1 MEYVE
6 GTTLRELMVNWGSF
20 QRNSEYYYSRV
31 ESALRLLLSFPVP
44 QDATSGPCGGGLIRH
59 PLFKDYLA
67 PIQYGSVDELEGH
80 LNTVSSSLPVGSSG
94 YLFRKQVA
102 NFRNPSSS
110 SAVKLPT
117 VKLERELHFVFS
129 ELYEGNVI
137 FTTTGEVCVID
148 FEQANSLPLSFMT
161 HAMVQ
166 ERMVCLELEA

>member
-6 GTTLRELMVNWGSF
+6 GTTLRELMANWGSF

-31 ESALRLLLSFPVP
+31 ELALRLLLSFPVP
-44 QDATSGPCGGGLIRH
+44 QDATPGPRGGGLIRH

-110 SAVKLPT
+110 STVKLPT
-117 VKLERELHFVFS
+117 VKLEGSCILCSQNCMKETSYSPPRERFV
-129 ELYEGNVI
+129 
-137 FTTTGEVCVID
+137 
-148 FEQANSLPLSFMT
+148 SLTLNKRTLCPSVL
-161 HAMVQ
+161 
-166 ERMVCLELEA
+166 